1 MTCRKSPIALSS
13 TRNRL
18 VAGLSCLILIACTA
32 PTTPTPRPPTP
43 TIAPV
48 LPTATPSP
56 PPPPLTTAGATV
68 TTVAGKCYPLARDY
82 ADGLR
87 DEARFR
93 KPCGLGLDAQGNLLV
108 ADCFNH
114 CIRRVS
120 PEGMV
125 TTVAGVCGD
134 KADYLDGPAS
144 QARFFWPTHAIA
156 DTAGSIYVADSWN
169 NRIRVITPDGMVST
183 FAGGDVGYR
192 DGPGHLARF
201 GRPNGLVLDGEGNI
215 LVADLDN
222 NCIRKIDP
230 DGIVTT
236 LAGSEERAYADGPTL
251 QARFG
256 APNSLAFDS
265 AGNLY
270 VAEAFYGHNL
280 PGWPRVRKIAPDGTV
295 TTVAGNGQRGYAD
308 GPAGQ
313 ARFDFPGGPSVD
325 RDGNIYLADDF
336 NHCIRVLR
344 PDGQV
349 ITLAGTGEPGYR
361 DGPAE
366 VAQFD
371 HPVWT
376 VIGPDGALYVA
387 DSGNN
392 CIRKITLP

>member
-1 MTCRKSPIALSS
+1 MTCQKSPIALSS
-13 TRNRL
+13 TWNRL

-68 TTVAGKCYPLARDY
+68 TTVAGKCHPLARDY

-87 DEARFR
+87 DEARFH

-156 DTAGSIYVADSWN
+156 DTTGNIYVADSWN

-308 GPAGQ
+308 GPASQ
-313 ARFDFPGGPSVD
+313 ARFDFPGGPSVN

-336 NHCIRVLR
+336 NHCIRVIR

-376 VIGPDGALYVA
+376 VIGPDGAIYVA

>member
-1 MTCRKSPIALSS
+1 MRDSLIALNHAW
-13 TRNRL
+13 NRL
-18 VAGLSCLILIACTA
+18 RAGLLCLMLVACTVSFS
-32 PTTPTPRPPTP
+32 PTPSLPTSIPTP
-43 TIAPV
+43 PYSHTR
-48 LPTATPSP
+48 T
-56 PPPPLTTAGATV
+56 GAIV
-68 TTVAGKCYPLARDY
+68 TTVAGKCYPTARDY
-82 ADGLR
+82 VDGLG
-87 DEARFR
+87 DEARFC
-93 KPCGLGLDAQGNLLV
+93 KPCGLGVDAQGNLLV

-134 KADYLDGPAS
+134 RADYLDGPAD

-156 DTAGSIYVADSWN
+156 DPAGIIYVADSWN
-169 NRIRVITPDGMVST
+169 NRVRLITSDGMVST
-183 FAGGDVGYR
+183 LAGGDPGYR

-201 GRPNGLVLDGEGNI
+201 GRPNGLVLDGEGNL

-222 NCIRKIDP
+222 NCIRRISS
-230 DGIVTT
+230 GGMVTT
-236 LAGSEERAYADGPTL
+236 IAGGEERAYADGPAL

-265 AGNLY
+265 DGNLY

-295 TTVAGNGQRGYAD
+295 TTVAGDGQRGYID
-308 GPAGQ
+308 GPASEAQ
-313 ARFDFPGGPSVD
+313 FDFPGGPSID
-325 RDGNIYLADDF
+325 RHGNIYLADDF
-336 NHCIRVLR
+336 NHCIRVIR

-349 ITLAGTGEPGYR
+349 ATLAGTGEPGYR

-376 VIGPDGALYVA
+376 ILGPDGALYVA

-392 CIRKITLP
+392 CIRKITLR

>member
-1 MTCRKSPIALSS
+1 MDDHFDTG
-13 TRNRL
+13 NRL
-18 VAGLSCLILIACTA
+18 LTALLCLILVACTA
-32 PTTPTPRPPTP
+32 PATSTPRPSTLSTVSILPITTPTP
-43 TIAPV
+43 
-48 LPTATPSP
+48 
-56 PPPPLTTAGATV
+56 PPLTPAGATV
-68 TTVAGKCYPLARDY
+68 TTVAGKCHPLARDY
-82 ADGLR
+82 VDGLR
-87 DEARFR
+87 DEARFH
-93 KPCGLGLDAQGNLLV
+93 KPCGLGVDAQGNLLV

-134 KADYLDGPAS
+134 RADYLDGPAG

-156 DTAGSIYVADSWN
+156 DAAGNVYVADSWN
-169 NRIRVITPDGMVST
+169 NRIRLITPDGMVST
-183 FAGGDVGYR
+183 LAGGVVGYR

-201 GRPNGLVLDGEGNI
+201 GRPNGLVLDAEGNI

-222 NCIRKIDP
+222 NCVRKIDA
-230 DGIVTT
+230 DGMVTT
-236 LAGSEERAYADGPTL
+236 LAGNEARAYADGPAL

-265 AGNLY
+265 AGHLY

-295 TTVAGNGQRGYAD
+295 TTVAGNGQRGYVD
-308 GPAGQ
+308 GPASQ
-313 ARFDFPGGPSVD
+313 AEFDFAGGPSID
-325 RDGNIYLADDF
+325 HDGNLYLADDF
-336 NHCIRVLR
+336 NHCIRVIR

-361 DGPAE
+361 DGPVE

-376 VIGPDGALYVA
+376 VIGPDGGLYVA

-392 CIRKITLP
+392 CIRKIALPRRM

>member
-1 MTCRKSPIALSS
+1 MALSS
-13 TRNRL
+13 TWNRL

-32 PTTPTPRPPTP
+32 HATPAPRPPTP
-43 TIAPV
+43 TTAPV
-48 LPTATPSP
+48 LPTAIPTPSP
-56 PPPPLTTAGATV
+56 SPLTMAGATV
-68 TTVAGKCYPLARDY
+68 TTVAGKCHPLARDY
-82 ADGLR
+82 TDGFR

-93 KPCGLGLDAQGNLLV
+93 KPCGLGVDAEGNLLV

-120 PEGMV
+120 LEGMV

-134 KADYLDGPAS
+134 RADYLDGPAA

-156 DTAGSIYVADSWN
+156 DTAGNIYVADSWN

-183 FAGGDVGYR
+183 LAGSVVGYR

-230 DGIVTT
+230 DGMVTT
-236 LAGSEERAYADGPTL
+236 LAGGEERAYADGQAL

-265 AGNLY
+265 VGNLY

-280 PGWPRVRKIAPDGTV
+280 PGWPRVRKIAPDGGV
-295 TTVAGNGQRGYAD
+295 STVAGNGQRGYAD
-308 GPAGQ
+308 GPASQ
-313 ARFDFPGGPSVD
+313 AQFDFPGGPSID
-325 RDGNIYLADDF
+325 RDGSIYLADDF
-336 NHCIRVLR
+336 NHCIRVIR

-361 DGPAE
+361 DGPVQ

-376 VIGPDGALYVA
+376 VIGLDGAIYVA